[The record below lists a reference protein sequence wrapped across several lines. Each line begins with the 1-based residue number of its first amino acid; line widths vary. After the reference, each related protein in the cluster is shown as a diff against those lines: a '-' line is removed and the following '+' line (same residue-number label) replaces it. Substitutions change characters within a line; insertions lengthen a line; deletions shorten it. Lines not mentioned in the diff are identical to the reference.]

1 MTSMR
6 RALAALALA
15 AVGLAGCSSNKVAEG
30 QDKLYLRT
38 AKQVLSFRKPVQPHL
53 TRAQITGLKRP
64 LYLAV
69 LPKRGARAYLLNIG
83 ANGDVATWSS
93 TDGIMIS
100 LRAGVVVQ
108 TLGLGEDLMSA
119 SLPSAAVLG
128 KGAGTVSA
136 TYYYLT
142 GDDQSYGVPVTCQ
155 LSRIGRETVKIAG
168 LSYATTHV
176 REACEGAKMQF
187 TNDYW
192 IQPRGQIRKSRQWIS
207 NDVGYLELEDLRR

>member
-1 MTSMR
+1 MTPMGR
-6 RALAALALA
+6 TLVVLALA

-38 AKQVLSFRKPVQPHL
+38 AKQVLSFKKPAQPHL
-53 TRAQITGLKRP
+53 TRAQITSLKRP

-69 LPKRGARAYLLNIG
+69 LPKRGARAYLLHIG

-100 LRAGVVVQ
+100 LRDGVVVR
-108 TLGLGEDLMSA
+108 TLGLGQDLMSA
-119 SLPSAAVLG
+119 RLPSAAVLR

-155 LSRIGRETVKIAG
+155 LSRLGRQTVQIAG
-168 LSYATTHV
+168 LSYATMHV
-176 REACEGAKMQF
+176 REACAGEGGQF

-192 IQPRGQIRKSRQWIS
+192 IEPNGQIRKSRQWIS
-207 NDVGYLELEDLRR
+207 KEVGYLKLEDLRP